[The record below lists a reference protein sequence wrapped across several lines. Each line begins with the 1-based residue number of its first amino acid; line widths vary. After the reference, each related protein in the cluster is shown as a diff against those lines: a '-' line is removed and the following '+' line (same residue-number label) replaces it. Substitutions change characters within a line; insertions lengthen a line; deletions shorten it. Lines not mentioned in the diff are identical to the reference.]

1 MNGRG
6 EMRGSRWTIAAALFF
21 GVVFV
26 GCGDSRLTTTG
37 AGVDDPTRERPAYD
51 PNRGP
56 NPYNPDGGTPSGGP
70 RCCVLV
76 PAMGD
81 TNVAVAFDGN
91 IDLGVYLFSLGT
103 GEPVADETIT
113 WRIEGDADA
122 GARLAAASS
131 LTDLAGLSQIRFN
144 AGETA
149 ADFQVFASHPGANE
163 VMYNVTVLDL
173 PVGGVEVTVRH
184 PAASIYNVSPINVR
198 LYKRE
203 DLQCSFLMPGQYP
216 ADFFVQIDLES
227 TTEHATFENLLA
239 DSVYTVVATGFGAI
253 GEIAAQACLDDIF
266 VEEGVTREVE
276 LVLQLLPLNPV
287 GEYDVQSW
295 WDFTDALLETGS
307 VGEII
312 VDILN
317 LFEDPGEQLINYMV
331 DAIGYFVGGWVSDV
345 IEVFLDIT
353 RLDRL
358 LGDAINDLI
367 NMSDVLRDFFSL
379 GCDLRRMI
387 TRLQIL
393 SILSIGKIGSDF
405 EVFGV
410 DTWIGL
416 GICDFSI
423 DDDFVV
429 GECDGRRDCERIPIE
444 IEDGSI
450 GMLRGDWTGR
460 VLSYNQL
467 TIDRHAVDFN
477 YGALILFILEMYL
490 FPAITGDPAP
500 VSLEDV
506 FSSIIDCES
515 FATFITGSD
524 GEICVIGCITDDD
537 LEGFCDGA
545 VSMVFGTLFEGF
557 VGALAFESVIEMR
570 GSCVLVNSDT
580 DLEVEEL
587 NEGLY
592 NGTIN
597 VAGEG
602 SNFEADF
609 VGQRRE

>member
-1 MNGRG
+1 MSGRG
-6 EMRGSRWTIAAALFF
+6 GMNVSRWTAAVTLLV
-21 GVVFV
+21 GLVFL

-37 AGVDDPTRERPAYD
+37 AGSPDQTRERPAYD
-51 PNRGP
+51 PDRGS
-56 NPYNPDGGTPSGGP
+56 NPYTPDGGTPNGGP

-81 TNVAVAFDGN
+81 TNVAVGFDGS
-91 IDLGVYLFSLGT
+91 IDLGVYLFSLQS
-103 GEPVADETIT
+103 GEPVADETIE
-113 WRIEGDADA
+113 WRLEGDGSA

-131 LTDLAGLSQIRFN
+131 ITDLSGLAQIRFN
-144 AGETA
+144 AGEA
-149 ADFQVFASHPGANE
+149 AAEFRVVASHPGANE
-163 VMYNVTVLDL
+163 VEYTVTVLDL
-173 PVGGVEVTVRH
+173 PIGSIEVSVSH
-184 PAASIYNVSPINVR
+184 PAAAIYDVSPINVR

-227 TTEHATFENLLA
+227 TSERATFDSLLA
-239 DSVYTVVATGFGAI
+239 DSAYTVVATGFGAI
-253 GEIAAQACLDDIF
+253 GEIAAQACLDDVF
-266 VEEGVTREVE
+266 VEEGITRSVE
-276 LVLQLLPLNPV
+276 LVLQLLPLNPI

-307 VGEII
+307 VGRII
-312 VDILN
+312 VDILD
-317 LFEDPGEQLINYMV
+317 LFEDPGEQIIDYMI

-367 NMSDVLRDFFSL
+367 NSSEILRDFFSL
-379 GCDLRRMI
+379 GCDLRRMV

-429 GECDGRRDCERIPIE
+429 GECDGRDDCERIPIQ
-444 IEDGSI
+444 IEDGTI

-477 YGALILFILEMYL
+477 YGALILFILENFL

-506 FSSIIDCES
+506 FTSIVDCEA
-515 FATFITGSD
+515 FGTFITGSD

-537 LEGFCDGA
+537 LAGFCDGA
-545 VSMVFGTLFEGF
+545 ISLVFGTLFESF
-557 VGALAFESVIEMR
+557 VGALAFDSVMEMR
-570 GSCVLVNSDT
+570 GSCTLVNADT

-587 NEGLY
+587 TDGEY
-592 NGTIN
+592 TGTIN
-597 VAGEG
+597 VSGEG
-602 SNFEADF
+602 SPFNSTFI
-609 VGQRRE
+609 GQRR